1 MPMSSNSNVNLV
13 KLLKKVEQQNPEN
26 ALLAE
31 LYKRHGKNDV
41 ESLVTDLRQ
50 DASNTIG
57 RIFTGAVDY
66 DECVKRVAIK
76 IGINENHVTDDET
89 QNEFLILQK
98 ALSTAYEKMSP
109 EERKEKFA
117 AFNKEFGDKIN
128 QETLIQVL
136 KGSNVA
142 LLSVLRLAG
151 PHILEGMFWKII
163 FEGGSTVLFSATR
176 FALLAVPFL
185 NAIMGAWLVLDI
197 SGPAYRKIV
206 PSVFNIAMLRLQDMS
221 EQQRKALNGTV

>member
-1 MPMSSNSNVNLV
+1 MSSNSNVNLV

-76 IGINENHVTDDET
+76 IGVQENYLTDNEI

-98 ALSTAYEKMSP
+98 VLSTAYEKMSP
-109 EERKEKFA
+109 EEREEKFA
-117 AFNKEFGDKIN
+117 VLNKEFGDKIN
-128 QETLIQVL
+128 EDILKQIL
-136 KGSNVA
+136 KGSTSA
-142 LLSVLRLAG
+142 LLTALQLAG
-151 PHILEGMFWKII
+151 PYILEGIFWRIVI
-163 FEGGSTVLFSATR
+163 YTGSTVALSAAR
-176 FALLAVPFL
+176 YALLAVPFL
-185 NAIMGAWLVLDI
+185 NAIMGAWLVFDI

-206 PSVFNIAMLRLQDMS
+206 PSVLNIAVLRLQDLS
-221 EQQRKALNGTV
+221 EQQRKSLDGTL